1 MIKRFRQLLNLLTIG
16 QRKDF
21 IFFQVLLV
29 IMSFLEVIGIASII
43 PFMTLVGD
51 MSVLRQDT
59 LIAKFYYFSGFSSE
73 NDFVFLLGIGVFIFL
88 FIASIF
94 SMFSTWKL
102 SMFAFEAGAE
112 ISNKLY
118 NHYLSQNWIFHTSIT
133 NAEMSKKITVETL
146 RITGGVLLPFML
158 MNARFVFVLFVAV
171 AILIYDPIISLTG
184 FFIIFIL
191 YLTIYRF
198 VKNRLNRNGIIITKL
213 NQQRF
218 RLMND
223 AFGGIKDLLLLGRG
237 DYYRKHFIKV
247 SEELAI
253 SQGNNTAMAA
263 VPRYIVEI
271 IAFGLIMLLL
281 LTLFVINNG
290 NLRLILPVLSVY
302 ALAGYKLLPS
312 FQQIYSSFTTIKAN
326 ISAFDEII
334 KELKNYNEHAD
345 SVNLL
350 KENKQNIIQLNEN
363 ISLEKISFFYPSK
376 KELVLNNVNMK
387 IPSNSVVGVVGPS
400 GAGKSTLIDI
410 ILGLIK
416 PQYGKLKI
424 DGNVIDDIEKIRAWQ
439 NNIAY
444 VSQNIFLSEQNI
456 AENIAFG
463 VNENEI
469 DQQRLEEVIN
479 YADLTEFINNL
490 ENKINTKV
498 GERGIR
504 LSGGQKQ
511 RIGIARAL
519 YNKKDFIIFDEATS
533 SLDGFAEKK
542 IMNTIYGLKGQK
554 TIILIAHRLK
564 TVEKCDLIF
573 FMDKGKIIDQ
583 GTYHQLIEK
592 NETFRNLTQLA

>member
-1 MIKRFRQLLNLLTIG
+1 LIKRFRQLLNLLTIG

-118 NHYLSQNWIFHTSIT
+118 NHYLSQNWMFHTAIT
-133 NAEMSKKITVETL
+133 SAEMSKKITVETG

-158 MNARFVFVLFVAV
+158 MNARLVFVLFLAV

-184 FFIIFIL
+184 ILIILIL

-198 VKNRLNRNGIIITKL
+198 VKNRLNRNGMIITKL
-213 NQQRF
+213 NRQRF
-218 RLMND
+218 RLMNN

-237 DYYRKHFIKV
+237 NYYKKHFFKV
-247 SEELAI
+247 SEEMAI

-263 VPRYIVEI
+263 IPRYIVEI

-290 NLRLILPVLSVY
+290 NLSLILPVLSVY
-302 ALAGYKLLPS
+302 ALAGFKLLPS

-326 ISAFDEII
+326 ISAFDEVFTD
-334 KELKNYNEHAD
+334 LKNYNANAD

-350 KENKQNIIQLNEN
+350 KENKQNIIQLKKNIALEN
-363 ISLEKISFFYPSK
+363 ISFSYPSK

-387 IPSNSVVGVVGPS
+387 IPFNSVVGVVGPS

-444 VSQNIFLSEQNI
+444 VSQNIFLSEQSI
-456 AENIAFG
+456 EENIAFG
-463 VNENEI
+463 IDKNEI
-469 DQQRLEEVIN
+469 DQQRLVEVIN
-479 YADLTEFINNL
+479 YANLTEFIKSL
-490 ENKINTKV
+490 ENKINTQV
-498 GERGIR
+498 GERGVR

-519 YNKKDFIIFDEATS
+519 YNKKNFVIFDEATS

-542 IMNTIYGLKGQK
+542 IMDTIYALKEQK